1 MSPAAASRTSCT
13 RSPAPPGSP
22 LPLRPMT
29 PPLSP
34 PPLCPPRI
42 SLLSHNFSP
51 HKKAACLP
59 RIPLFYLFSFS
70 FHRSCIAK
78 IANAPAAINTPAS
91 SIAAPIAPAMAAR
104 RSSFESADDS
114 HGRSAPTCVALWVP
128 RTRPGNLSFRRFPTS
143 YYIRYMLCG
152 LFARRA
158 FPAAAHSPRQKADLL
173 MHLAQRLGRR
183 TARDLRVLA
192 QDPFEVALVAANR
205 AVFLLQGSQL
215 GNHRLAHAVL

>member
-1 MSPAAASRTSCT
+1 MFPDPISASPATSPPSKKRHASLASR
-13 RSPAPPGSP
+13 
-22 LPLRPMT
+22 
-29 PPLSP
+29 
-34 PPLCPPRI
+34 
-42 SLLSHNFSP
+42 F
-51 HKKAACLP
+51 
-59 RIPLFYLFSFS
+59 FYLFAFS

-78 IANAPAAINTPAS
+78 ITNAPAAINTPAS
-91 SIAAPIAPAMAAR
+91 SIAAPIAPAMA
-104 RSSFESADDS
+104 
-114 HGRSAPTCVALWVP
+114 
-128 RTRPGNLSFRRFPTS
+128 
-143 YYIRYMLCG
+143 
-152 LFARRA
+152 ARRA

>member
-1 MSPAAASRTSCT
+1 MRLRLPRLCLLARLFRDLYAHPQAQCPFPPRCGTPGHDLPRGCPRPPPPARAVRALPHR
-13 RSPAPPGSP
+13 PVLP

-59 RIPLFYLFSFS
+59 RIPLFYLFAFS

-91 SIAAPIAPAMAAR
+91 SIAAPIAPAMA
-104 RSSFESADDS
+104 
-114 HGRSAPTCVALWVP
+114 
-128 RTRPGNLSFRRFPTS
+128 
-143 YYIRYMLCG
+143 
-152 LFARRA
+152 ARRA